1 MDEDFTSEIIDG
13 GFITD
18 LDEQLTYEELTTR
31 GFNRLVKVMRQ
42 GRWFLLKGLKPEFMQ
57 QPMYLD
63 LLKKEY
69 ELSIQMDHP
78 NIVKALYK
86 EVNPEVGP
94 CIVMEYVDGVTL
106 NEFLKANPSV
116 SEKKKVL
123 EQILDALQYVHG
135 KQIVHRDLKPSNI
148 LITRNGHNV
157 KLIDFGLSD
166 ADDYALLKQP
176 AGTQQYMAPE
186 QMQPEVKVDGRADI
200 YAFGML
206 LREVF
211 PNRYRHIAAKCS
223 RQDRERCYSSVEA
236 VQKAFRNRA
245 VWPKLALTV
254 VVLGLLAAL
263 FILRSKDLNRNEN
276 NGYSPEFTELLD
288 RAEHIIDSMYNPVLA
303 DLDSGK
309 SGQEV
314 SIDFVDRVKV
324 CRSLLQDIQSP
335 LLDDPKTRDE
345 FVTAWEHLHNEKY
358 NAVCFRLSDRINE
371 ESGQNMNQ

>member
-18 LDEQLTYEELTTR
+18 LDEQLTYEELTTH

-69 ELSIQMDHP
+69 ELSIQMDHL

-106 NEFLKANPSV
+106 DEFLRANPSV

-123 EQILDALQYVHG
+123 EQILDALKYVHG

-186 QMQPEVKVDGRADI
+186 QIQPEVKIDGRADI
-200 YAFGML
+200 YTFGML

-211 PNRYRHIAAKCS
+211 PNRFRHIAAKCS
-223 RQDRERCYSSVEA
+223 RQDRERRYGNIEA

-245 VWPKLALTV
+245 VWPKLALV
-254 VVLGLLAAL
+254 VAVLGLLAAL
-263 FILRSKDLNRNEN
+263 FFMRSKELSRLD
-276 NGYSPEFTELLD
+276 GYSLEFTELLD

-309 SGQEV
+309 SSQEV
-314 SIDFVDRVKV
+314 SLDFVDRVKV

-371 ESGQNMNQ
+371 ENAQNMSQ